1 MFGKK
6 RKLSNER
13 FYLVPA
19 VVIVAICTQIPFIFC
34 IVYSFTNWNLTRPDK
49 GITFAGLKNY
59 IYFLTDAE
67 FWKIALQTAVLV
79 IVSLVVCTFLG
90 YLIALLLD
98 HDIPGKRLFRTMV
111 ITPFFLM
118 TTASGVIWKYTIFNI
133 SFGWYGEIVRTFGG
147 VPSDPLTRYPMAS
160 LILIFIWQWMPF
172 FIMIYLGGLQ
182 GISEEVVEIA
192 KIDGCNWWVLTF
204 KIKLPMIFNY
214 LQVAMMLGFVFIMKE
229 LGLIVTTTLGGPGT
243 STYTFTYE
251 IYKQMTVSHN
261 VGRTAAVSVI
271 VVVIILICIKFL
283 FSSMQKRKA

>member
-79 IVSLVVCTFLG
+79 IVSLVVGTFLG

-133 SFGWYGEIVRTFGG
+133 SCGWYGEIVR
-147 VPSDPLTRYPMAS
+147 S
-160 LILIFIWQWMPF
+160 
-172 FIMIYLGGLQ
+172 
-182 GISEEVVEIA
+182 VVESA

-204 KIKLPMIFNY
+204 KINLPMIFNY